1 MLPNKLNEQVSPNKF
16 WQKQFLNISV
26 SLCLILVISTLFALA
41 SIFTKNSLSIYLT
54 IGFIVLI
61 PILACYGLMAF
72 NYARNSLLSASI
84 EHEKLLARLKEVE
97 SSQVTL
103 DRFFSISSDLMAVA
117 GTDGKLKKVSDSL
130 IKTLGFSEEEL
141 LTRPFFEFIH
151 PDDREATKK
160 NIELLHL
167 GFRSIGFENR
177 YITAQGTYRILSW
190 SAAADNEIGVRYASA
205 RDVTDERDFQIRM
218 QQVID
223 AAPVLL
229 VVKNRDGRITNCNTA
244 FASSLGLQRSVL
256 IGKKIDEFLN
266 PVYAHN
272 SHLKD
277 QEVLTSGQSITFE
290 ELLSNNGAEE
300 WYLATVYP
308 IRDQSGDIV
317 SIGKVALNVHAQR
330 TLTKQIDI
338 ERGRAMLNAK
348 LASIGELA
356 AGIAHEI
363 NNPLAIIEGQ
373 MSLLDRHMNE
383 PEKWAQRSASIKK
396 SVSRIS
402 HIVKGLKHYS
412 RTNTAQ
418 VRKLESLAHIIS
430 ESLVLTEWKAK
441 KFSVAVTVELN
452 TVEMIHCDP
461 IEIEQVLVNLINNG
475 IEAVKDEPVRELKIE
490 LTKDNNNL
498 VVRVIDSGP
507 GLSAETEEKMFDPFF
522 TTKPVGEGTGLG
534 LSIAK
539 GIVDNHGASLCLNRH
554 NPGTCFEIRF
564 PQP

>member
-1 MLPNKLNEQVSPNKF
+1 MQFKKLREQASPNKF
-16 WQKQFLNISV
+16 WQKQFQTIFV
-26 SLCLILVISTLFALA
+26 SLCLILVISALFALS
-41 SIFTKNSLSIYLT
+41 SIFTKNSLNLYLS

-61 PILACYGLMAF
+61 PILACYGLIAF
-72 NYARNSLLSASI
+72 NCAKNDLLTASE
-84 EHEKLLARLKEVE
+84 EHEKILARLKEVE
-97 SSQVTL
+97 NSQVTL
-103 DRFFSISSDLMAVA
+103 DRFLSISSDLMAVA
-117 GTDGKLKKVSDSL
+117 GTDGKLKKVSASL

-151 PDDREATKK
+151 PEDREATKK

-244 FASSLGLQRSVL
+244 FAASLGLQRSVL
-256 IGKKIDEFLN
+256 VGKKLDEFLT
-266 PVYAHN
+266 PIYGQH
-272 SHLKD
+272 SLLKD
-277 QEVLTSGQSITFE
+277 QEVLQSGQALTFE
-290 ELLSNNGAEE
+290 ELLVNNGAEE
-300 WYLATVYP
+300 WHLATVYP

-317 SIGKVALNVHAQR
+317 SIGKVALNIHAQR
-330 TLTKQIDI
+330 TLTKQIDV

-412 RTNTAQ
+412 RTNTSR

-430 ESLVLTEWKAK
+430 ESLILTEWKAK
-441 KFSVAVTVELN
+441 KFAVTVNVELN

-475 IEAVKDEPVRELKIE
+475 IEAVKNESVRELKIE
-490 LTKDNNNL
+490 LTKENNDL

-507 GLSAETEEKMFDPFF
+507 GLSVETEEKMFDPFF

-539 GIVDNHGASLCLNRH
+539 GIVDNHGASLSLNRH
-554 NPGTCFEIRF
+554 NPSTCFEIRF
-564 PQP
+564 PQA

>member
-1 MLPNKLNEQVSPNKF
+1 MRPTKSNEQVSPNKF
-16 WQKQFLNISV
+16 WQKQYQNIFI
-26 SLCLILVISTLFALA
+26 SLCLILVVSILFALA
-41 SIFTKNSLSIYLT
+41 NIFAKNSLSLYLSM
-54 IGFIVLI
+54 GFIVLI
-61 PILACYGLMAF
+61 PIFACYGLMVF
-72 NYARNSLLSASI
+72 NCARNDLQTAS
-84 EHEKLLARLKEVE
+84 EEYEKVLATLKEVE
-97 SSQVTL
+97 DSQVTL
-103 DRFFSISSDLMAVA
+103 DRFMSISSDLMAVA
-117 GTDGKLKKVSDSL
+117 GTDGKLKKVSASL

-141 LTRPFFEFIH
+141 LSRPFFEFIH
-151 PDDREATKK
+151 PEDREATKK

-190 SAAADNEIGVRYASA
+190 SAAADNEVGVRYASA

-229 VVKNRDGRITNCNTA
+229 IVKNRDGQITNCNTA

-256 IGKKIDEFLN
+256 IGKKLEDFLSLTH
-266 PVYAHN
+266 ADN

-277 QEVLTSGQSITFE
+277 LEVLSSGKPITYE
-290 ELLSNNGAEE
+290 ELLMNNGKDE
-300 WYLATVYP
+300 WHLATVYP

-317 SIGKVALNVHAQR
+317 SIGKVALNIHAQR
-330 TLTKQIDI
+330 TLTKQIDV
-338 ERGRAMLNAK
+338 ERSRAMLNAK

-412 RTNTAQ
+412 RTNSTR

-430 ESLVLTEWKAK
+430 ESLILTEWKAK
-441 KFSVAVTVELN
+441 KFAVTLNVELN

-475 IEAVKDEPVRELKIE
+475 IEAVKEEPVRELKIE
-490 LTKDNNNL
+490 LNKESDSL
-498 VVRVIDSGP
+498 IVRVIDSGP
-507 GLSAETEEKMFDPFF
+507 GLSTETEEKMFDPFF

-539 GIVDNHGASLCLNRH
+539 GIVDSHGASLSLNRH

-564 PQP
+564 PQQ